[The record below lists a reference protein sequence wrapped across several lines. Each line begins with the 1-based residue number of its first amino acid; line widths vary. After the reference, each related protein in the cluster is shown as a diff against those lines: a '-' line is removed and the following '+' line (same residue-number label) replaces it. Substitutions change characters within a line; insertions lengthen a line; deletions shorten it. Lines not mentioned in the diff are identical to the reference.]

1 MHDRCTNQRGGT
13 EAGIALKP
21 RGTPRGCASQW
32 GNARGRA
39 GEDEGRAAHR
49 RRTDEGAVRAD
60 LRDAPA
66 ARAHDE
72 AAAARRR
79 NAAGRWVGSNG
90 AGGNNIRGC
99 TGRLVPV
106 SRPDCWA
113 GRDWRQKP
121 CNGSFDAGS
130 AADCLGPS
138 PHLGWKPVRGASA
151 LHHLLLDPDVSTGG
165 CKRPSPGAACA
176 APPSSAPGSRG
187 KLQTNQRLKAQCGAR
202 DYRVQKNPSSPE
214 KTG

>member
-1 MHDRCTNQRGGT
+1 MPPQTSGTACTTDARISAERT

-39 GEDEGRAAHR
+39 GEDEGRAAPR
-49 RRTDEGAVRAD
+49 QRTGEGAVRAD

-66 ARAHDE
+66 RITHDK
-72 AAAARRR
+72 AAAAQGR

-106 SRPDCWA
+106 SGPDCWA
-113 GRDWRQKP
+113 SR
-121 CNGSFDAGS
+121 
-130 AADCLGPS
+130 L
-138 PHLGWKPVRGASA
+138 
-151 LHHLLLDPDVSTGG
+151 
-165 CKRPSPGAACA
+165 
-176 APPSSAPGSRG
+176 APET
-187 KLQTNQRLKAQCGAR
+187 L
-202 DYRVQKNPSSPE
+202 
-214 KTG
+214 